1 MNKKILLFL
10 IIIIAIELSG
20 HGIVASLF
28 KLISSAN

>member
-10 IIIIAIELSG
+10 IIIVAIELSG